1 MKRILLIV
9 PLSTLEFGAS
19 TTGGVDSVC
28 QILLKDLIDTEYNEY
43 HIRILAFD
51 PKSQMPPQP
60 SIIQLSSHI
69 ELVHFPANE
78 KMNGI
83 KVPGIISKLI
93 RVRQAVTDFNPDIV
107 HAHMA
112 PWLLGIRGIKKVA
125 TLHNYKNIGR
135 KPVSFFNDLLY
146 AQLLPWLCDFY
157 VDQYTCVG
165 DLLKSELQKDVTT
178 PISII
183 GNPLNPIYFTNY
195 HQNKSNVPS
204 IRLVTCALLSRK
216 KRIDA
221 IIQLASRLHQQGL
234 HIELTIIGPVV
245 DKQYGEELDRLV
257 IQEKAEQYITFTG
270 SKNTDDIISLYEQS
284 DIGIFLSSEETFGL
298 APLEMLASGLPL
310 ISSSVGII
318 AERPDFFT
326 SIGTCII
333 DPTQEDASLTQVL
346 SFIDKLP
353 EVDCNTLKNEFSV
366 NAVNK
371 QYFHIY
377 KTLLNA

>member
-1 MKRILLIV
+1 M

-19 TTGGVDSVC
+19 TIGGVDSVC
-28 QILLKDLIDTEYNEY
+28 QILLKDLVESEYNEY
-43 HIRILAFD
+43 QIRILAFD
-51 PKSQMPPQP
+51 PKSKTDISDPITSLSPYVDILHVP
-60 SIIQLSSHI
+60 IQGKI
-69 ELVHFPANE
+69 
-78 KMNGI
+78 KGI
-83 KVPGIISKLI
+83 KVPSLLNNLI
-93 RVRQAVTDFNPDIV
+93 RINKEISTFKPDIV
-107 HAHMA
+107 HTHLA
-112 PWLLGIRGIKKVA
+112 PWLLGVRGVKRVA
-125 TLHNYKNIGR
+125 TLHSYKDICR
-135 KPVSFFNDLLY
+135 TPVSFFNDLLY
-146 AQLLPWLCDFY
+146 AKILPWLCDFY

-183 GNPLNPIYFTNY
+183 GNPLNPIYFTNH
-195 HQNKSNVPS
+195 HQNQTNTSS
-204 IRLVTCALLSRK
+204 IKLVTCALLTKR

-221 IIQLASRLHQQGL
+221 IIKLASRMYQQGL
-234 HIELTIIGPVV
+234 HIELTIIGPMV
-245 DKQYGEELDRLV
+245 DKQYGEELEHLV
-257 IQEKAEQYITFTG
+257 KQEKAEQYITFTG
-270 SKNTDDIISLYEQS
+270 SKNTDEIISLYAQS
-284 DIGIFLSSEETFGL
+284 DVGIFLSSEETFGL

-310 ISSSVGII
+310 ISSSIGII

-333 DPTQEDASLTQVL
+333 DPTQEDASLSQAM

-353 EVDCNTLKNEFSV
+353 EVNCNALKNEFSV

>member
-1 MKRILLIV
+1 MKKLLLIM

-28 QILLKDLIDTEYNEY
+28 QILLKDLMDIEYNEY
-43 HIRILAFD
+43 QIRILAFD
-51 PKSQMPPQP
+51 PKSKADISAPITSLSPYVDILHVP
-60 SIIQLSSHI
+60 IQGKI
-69 ELVHFPANE
+69 
-78 KMNGI
+78 KGI
-83 KVPGIISKLI
+83 KIPSLLNNLI
-93 RVRQAVTDFNPDIV
+93 RINKEISTFKPDIV
-107 HAHMA
+107 HTHLA
-112 PWLLGIRGIKKVA
+112 PWLLGVRGVKRVA
-125 TLHNYKNIGR
+125 TLHSYKDICR
-135 KPVSFFNDLLY
+135 TPVSFFNDLLY
-146 AQLLPWLCDFY
+146 AKLLPWLCDFY

-165 DLLKSELQKDVTT
+165 DQLKSELKKDVNT
-178 PISII
+178 PASII
-183 GNPLNPIYFTNY
+183 GNPLNPIYFTNN
-195 HQNKSNVPS
+195 HQHQPNTSN
-204 IRLVTCALLSRK
+204 IKLVTCALLTKR

-221 IIQLASRLHQQGL
+221 IIKLASRMHQQGL
-234 HIELTIIGPVV
+234 HIELTIIGPMV
-245 DKQYGEELDRLV
+245 DKQYGEELEHLV
-257 IQEKAEQYITFTG
+257 KQEKAEQYITFTG
-270 SKNTDDIISLYEQS
+270 SKNTDEIISLYAQS

-333 DPTQEDASLTQVL
+333 DPAQENASLSQAM
-346 SFIDKLP
+346 SFIDNLP
-353 EVDCNTLKNEFSV
+353 EVDCNALKNEFSV